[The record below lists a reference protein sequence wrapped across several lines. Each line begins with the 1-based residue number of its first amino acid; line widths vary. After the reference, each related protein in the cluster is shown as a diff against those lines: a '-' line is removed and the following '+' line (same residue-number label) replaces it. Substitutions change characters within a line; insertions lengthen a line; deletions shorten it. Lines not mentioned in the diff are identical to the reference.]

1 MSNYFEAMTS
11 LYEEE
16 IAMMES
22 ELSHSENHIFSTRFE
37 NRLNVWKKISRRN
50 HISIGRI
57 RLTRLAA
64 CILIAATILVL
75 AGCGLLISKLV
86 VKWNE
91 MNNPVNGT
99 LDVTFDIDDPN
110 NELEDKGFRKPK
122 TPDGYVI
129 VDELQDIM
137 GLSVE
142 YQNDNDN
149 TVISYSQ
156 DAGVDT
162 MGLSINNSDKEF
174 RETTVNGWKGYMSSK
189 KGDVFLIWSD
199 GLYLYT
205 LTGDCS
211 IDILW
216 QMAADVE

>member
-1 MSNYFEAMTS
+1 MRNYFEAMTS
-11 LYEEE
+11 VYEEE
-16 IAMMES
+16 IAIMES
-22 ELSHSENHIFSTRFE
+22 EISHSENHIFSTRFE

-174 RETTVNGWKGYMSSK
+174 QETTVNGWKGYMSSK
-189 KGDVFLIWSD
+189 KGVVFLIWSD

-211 IDILW
+211 IDILL

>member
-64 CILIAATILVL
+64 CVLIAATILVL

-86 VKWNE
+86 VQWNE

-174 RETTVNGWKGYMSSK
+174 QETTVNGWKGYMSSK

-211 IDILW
+211 IDILL
-216 QMAADVE
+216 QMAADME

>member
-174 RETTVNGWKGYMSSK
+174 QETTVNGWKGYMISK

>member
-1 MSNYFEAMTS
+1 MRNYFEAMTS
-11 LYEEE
+11 VYEEE
-16 IAMMES
+16 IAIMES
-22 ELSHSENHIFSTRFE
+22 EISHSENHIFSTRFE

-174 RETTVNGWKGYMSSK
+174 QETTVNGWKGYMSSK

-211 IDILW
+211 IDILL
-216 QMAADVE
+216 QMAVDVE

>member
-142 YQNDNDN
+142 YQSDNDN

-174 RETTVNGWKGYMSSK
+174 QETTVNGWKGYMSSK

-211 IDILW
+211 IDILL

>member
-174 RETTVNGWKGYMSSK
+174 QETTVNGWKGYMSSK

>member
-11 LYEEE
+11 VYEEE

-174 RETTVNGWKGYMSSK
+174 QETTVNGWKGYMSSK

-211 IDILW
+211 IDILL
-216 QMAADVE
+216 QMAVDVE

>member
-91 MNNPVNGT
+91 MNNPANGT

-174 RETTVNGWKGYMSSK
+174 QETTVNGWKGYMSSK

-211 IDILW
+211 IDILL

>member
-1 MSNYFEAMTS
+1 MRNYFEAMTS
-11 LYEEE
+11 VYEDE

-22 ELSHSENHIFSTRFE
+22 EILHSDRHFFSTRFE
-37 NRLNVWKKISRRN
+37 KRLNVWKKISRRN

-86 VKWNE
+86 VQWNE

-99 LDVTFDIDDPN
+99 LDVTFDIEDPN

-174 RETTVNGWKGYMSSK
+174 QETTVNGWKGYMSSK

-216 QMAADVE
+216 QMAAYME

>member
-1 MSNYFEAMTS
+1 MGNFFEAMTS
-11 LYEEE
+11 VYEDE

-22 ELSHSENHIFSTRFE
+22 EILHSDRHFFSTRFE
-37 NRLNVWKKISRRN
+37 KRLNVWKKISRRR
-50 HISIGRI
+50 HICIGRI

-75 AGCGLLISKLV
+75 AGCGVLISKLV
-86 VKWNE
+86 VQWNE
-91 MNNPVNGT
+91 LNNPVNGT

-110 NELEDKGFRKPK
+110 NELEDKGFRKPT

-137 GLSVE
+137 GLSAE

-149 TVISYSQ
+149 TAISYSQ
-156 DAGVDT
+156 DAGVET

-174 RETTVNGWKGYMSSK
+174 QETTINGWKGYMSSK
-189 KGDVFLIWSD
+189 KRNVFLIWSD
-199 GLYLYT
+199 GVYLYT

>member
-174 RETTVNGWKGYMSSK
+174 QETMVNGWKGYMSSK

-216 QMAADVE
+216 QMAADME

>member
-1 MSNYFEAMTS
+1 
-11 LYEEE
+11 
-16 IAMMES
+16 
-22 ELSHSENHIFSTRFE
+22 
-37 NRLNVWKKISRRN
+37 
-50 HISIGRI
+50 
-57 RLTRLAA
+57 
-64 CILIAATILVL
+64 
-75 AGCGLLISKLV
+75 
-86 VKWNE
+86 
-91 MNNPVNGT
+91 
-99 LDVTFDIDDPN
+99 
-110 NELEDKGFRKPK
+110 
-122 TPDGYVI
+122 
-129 VDELQDIM
+129 M

-174 RETTVNGWKGYMSSK
+174 QETTVNGWKGYMSSK

-211 IDILW
+211 IDILL

>member
-174 RETTVNGWKGYMSSK
+174 QETTVNGWKGYMSSK
-189 KGDVFLIWSD
+189 KGDAFLIWSD

>member
-174 RETTVNGWKGYMSSK
+174 QETTVNGWKGYMSSK

-205 LTGDCS
+205 LTGGCS
-211 IDILW
+211 TDILL

>member
-174 RETTVNGWKGYMSSK
+174 QETTVNGWKGYMSSK

-211 IDILW
+211 IDILL
-216 QMAADVE
+216 QMAVDVE

>member
-174 RETTVNGWKGYMSSK
+174 QETTVNGWKGYMSSK

-211 IDILW
+211 IDILL

>member
-149 TVISYSQ
+149 TVISYFQ
-156 DAGVDT
+156 DIGVDT

-174 RETTVNGWKGYMSSK
+174 QETMVNGWKGYMSNK

>member
-1 MSNYFEAMTS
+1 MRNYFEAMTS
-11 LYEEE
+11 VYEEE
-16 IAMMES
+16 IAIMES
-22 ELSHSENHIFSTRFE
+22 EISHSENHIFSTRFE

-174 RETTVNGWKGYMSSK
+174 QETTVNGWKGYMSSK

-199 GLYLYT
+199 GLYLYS

-216 QMAADVE
+216 QMAADME

>member
-64 CILIAATILVL
+64 CILISATILVL
-75 AGCGLLISKLV
+75 AGCGVLISKLV

-174 RETTVNGWKGYMSSK
+174 QETTVNGWKGYMSSK

>member
-174 RETTVNGWKGYMSSK
+174 QETTVNGWKGYMSSK

-211 IDILW
+211 IDILL
-216 QMAADVE
+216 QMAADME

>member
-156 DAGVDT
+156 NAGVDT

-174 RETTVNGWKGYMSSK
+174 QETTVNGWKGYMSSK
-189 KGDVFLIWSD
+189 KGKEFLIWSD

-205 LTGDCS
+205 LSGDCS

-216 QMAADVE
+216 QMAADME

>member
-174 RETTVNGWKGYMSSK
+174 QETTVNGWKGYMSSK

-216 QMAADVE
+216 QMAAYME

>member
-174 RETTVNGWKGYMSSK
+174 QETTVNGWKGYMSSK

-216 QMAADVE
+216 QMAADME

>member
-1 MSNYFEAMTS
+1 MRNYFEAMTS

-174 RETTVNGWKGYMSSK
+174 QETTVNGWKGYMSSK

>member
-99 LDVTFDIDDPN
+99 LDVTFDIDDLN

-174 RETTVNGWKGYMSSK
+174 QETTVNGWKGYMSSK

-211 IDILW
+211 IDILL

>member
-75 AGCGLLISKLV
+75 AGCGVLISKLV

-174 RETTVNGWKGYMSSK
+174 QETTVNGWKGYMSSK

>member
-1 MSNYFEAMTS
+1 
-11 LYEEE
+11 
-16 IAMMES
+16 MMES
-22 ELSHSENHIFSTRFE
+22 EISHSEKHIFSTRFE
-37 NRLNVWKKISRRN
+37 KRLNVWKKISRRN

-86 VKWNE
+86 IQWNE

-99 LDVTFDIDDPN
+99 LDVTFDIADPN

-156 DAGVDT
+156 DAGVET
-162 MGLSINNSDKEF
+162 LGLSINNSDKEF
-174 RETTVNGWKGYMSSK
+174 QETTINGWKGYMSNK

-205 LTGDCS
+205 LTGGCS
-211 IDILW
+211 TDILL

>member
-1 MSNYFEAMTS
+1 MRNYFEAMTS
-11 LYEEE
+11 VYEEE

-22 ELSHSENHIFSTRFE
+22 ELSHSEKHIFSTRFE
-37 NRLNVWKKISRRN
+37 KRLNIWNKISRRN

-64 CILIAATILVL
+64 CILIAATILAL
-75 AGCGLLISKLV
+75 AGCGVLISKLV
-86 VKWNE
+86 VQWNE

-110 NELEDKGFRKPK
+110 NELEDKGFRKPT
-122 TPDGYVI
+122 TPDGYII
-129 VDELQDIM
+129 VDELQDTT
-137 GLSVE
+137 GLSVH
-142 YQNDNDN
+142 YQNNNDN
-149 TVISYSQ
+149 TAISYFQ
-156 DAGVDT
+156 DIGVDT

-174 RETTVNGWKGYMSSK
+174 QETMVNGWKGYMSNK

-199 GLYLYT
+199 GLYLYS
-205 LTGDCS
+205 LAGDCS

-216 QMAADVE
+216 QMAADME

>member
-1 MSNYFEAMTS
+1 MTS

-64 CILIAATILVL
+64 CVLIAATILVL

-86 VKWNE
+86 VQWNE

-174 RETTVNGWKGYMSSK
+174 QETTVNGWKGYMSSK

-211 IDILW
+211 IDILL
-216 QMAADVE
+216 QMAADME